1 MRRVLVLGSVG
12 FCLFTAAVVSG
23 CRGSGARTS
32 ESAAFHGPFV
42 GANVDPTIRP
52 ARLVPELVDDSQGY
66 GAEASASGTGGTR
79 AITAGLRVVSS
90 PGGAVVAAD
99 ERLPQAPS
107 STISLPERLGGGFL
121 FVLGV
126 DIWRADRWLGP
137 AKPIYKSSQAIQAVI
152 PGLDRVYVRGPNTTT
167 AIDGR
172 SGRLLDLGPWPAS
185 PYVASYAAA
194 DGWRA
199 AAVTDLRGVVATY
212 DAGATWRTL
221 DLPFEAKRVVA
232 DRDSLAIGGLDS
244 QNAKGEAWY
253 EIRPDGSI
261 TRMTGAPRDVKEKLV
276 PITVRP
282 AASYYGGFRPP
293 PSATAAP
300 EPPKA
305 GEEKNEKED
314 FEAKTFGKRPLA
326 SAIEDGWPLTDGT
339 AVVARDGALARIRLA
354 DGAITEVAR
363 DAFPL
368 KPARCH
374 PVSLNR
380 PRALGAFGFVCG
392 EPRGT
397 TVLYAYEPLKG
408 RLLELKRFDKPRV
421 VTSSGNGALAVR
433 GPCAEDG
440 EPTPPARPE
449 PAKLEK
455 TKEER
460 DRDRDGKDKERDLK
474 GKTATDEKPEKSA
487 SVASAISSA
496 APPPPPTEI
505 HPYCVLGHDD
515 TWREIHVRGDV
526 GGERVVV
533 LTDGRIVV
541 VSPPQ
546 GIGSPARITILD
558 KGKATTAPVA
568 FPKLSPEVAR
578 VLRLGLWLD
587 GFEERKPGVVGGWI
601 EAGGIFLGIEI
612 ALDGKATPGQFIRDA
627 GFPFVSGKYGLGW
640 TASRRGYETVDGGM
654 TWTSIDLPD
663 ALVPMGKVE
672 RRACGPVGCLA
683 NGWLRV
689 GWGEVKHEAPPPV
702 APLTSKASSLFAPS
716 VSLVCE
722 PMATVPPTIT
732 AAARPAPERAASAA
746 STSRHGPSISAS
758 VYGGS
763 SGVLGSY
770 NGLQELPAFF
780 HQPPQALRDPERGL
794 AHDVKETVDRSPGFT
809 NLAKLYGWGPKT
821 GDWDTQGRWQ
831 VKWLSPYNG
840 WPDLRA
846 SLPTLPPAF
855 IVDATRTGGGYYG
868 GGYGGY
874 YGSQNYQFVPGD
886 DGSHALLVAR
896 RVQRNDNSLFELEA
910 DRAPLEVRRAD
921 GEPFGEIEGAVRVA
935 GRWYLATPPTNQVQV
950 YNAQPNTTTV
960 IWQIEGAIARE
971 LVRVP
976 RAMSEV
982 GGAYMSGGYVSNRGT
997 RMARRSNG
1005 RAVGLVA
1012 DGQPSADRTGTN
1024 TRWVLPIDLET
1035 GALGEPELLGYVD
1048 LAGRTLEA
1056 CTEETVGWV
1065 VDMSLASTTSVR
1077 MKLPT
1082 GGGVLTS
1089 TNARLRL
1096 SSDRAC
1102 IERLSGSYDGSSE
1115 RTAQLARPG
1124 AASRTTLPPRPGDIL
1139 VSAMSSLTRY
1149 PLRCSVAK

>member
-1 MRRVLVLGSVG
+1 MRRVLGVCGL
-12 FCLFTAAVVSG
+12 AALAFVAA
-23 CRGSGARTS
+23 CRGSNARTS
-32 ESAAFHGPFV
+32 ENAAFHGPFV
-42 GANVDPTIRP
+42 GANVDPTVKP
-52 ARLVPELVDDSQGY
+52 ARLVPELVDDTQGY
-66 GAEASASGTGGTR
+66 GAEAGANGAGGTR
-79 AITAGLRVVSS
+79 AITSGLRVVTA

-107 STISLPERLGGGFL
+107 FTLALPERLGGGFL

-126 DIWRADRWLGP
+126 DVWRADRWLGP
-137 AKPIYKSSQAIQAVI
+137 AKPIFKSTSAIQAVL
-152 PGLDRVYVRGPNTTT
+152 PGLDRVYLRGPNTTT

-172 SGRLLDLGPWPAS
+172 TGRVLDLGPWPQS

-221 DLPFEAKRVVA
+221 DLPIEAKKVVA
-232 DRDSLAIGGLDS
+232 DRDSLAIGGLDTT
-244 QNAKGEAWY
+244 NAKGETWY

-261 TRMTGAPRDVKEKLV
+261 TRMAGAPRDMKEKLT
-276 PITVRP
+276 PTVQMRP
-282 AASYYGGFRPP
+282 GVGYYPRPTASAVQPV
-293 PSATAAP
+293 
-300 EPPKA
+300 EPPKPTDNNA
-305 GEEKNEKED
+305 PEKED

-339 AVVARDGALARIRLA
+339 AVVARDGALARIRIS
-354 DGAITEVAR
+354 DGAITEVVR

-449 PAKLEK
+449 PAKLDK
-455 TKEER
+455 GK
-460 DRDRDGKDKERDLK
+460 DKDGKDKDGK
-474 GKTATDEKPEKSA
+474 DKDKDNAKSKTAADEKADKAGSVA
-487 SVASAISSA
+487 SGSVASAISSA
-496 APPPPPTEI
+496 APPPAQTEI

-558 KGKATTAPVA
+558 KGKATTSPVA
-568 FPKLSPEVAR
+568 FPKLSTEIAH

-587 GFEERKPGVVGGWI
+587 GFEERRPGVVGGWI
-601 EAGGIFLGIEI
+601 EAGGVFLGIEI
-612 ALDGKATPGQFIRDA
+612 ALDGKATPGQYLRDA

-654 TWTSIDLPD
+654 TWTPIDLPD

-672 RRACGPVGCLA
+672 RRACGPIGCLA

-689 GWGEVKHEAPPPV
+689 GWGEVKHEATTPV
-702 APLTSKASSLFAPS
+702 ATIPSKGSQLGTPQ
-716 VSLVCE
+716 VSLNCE
-722 PMATVPPTIT
+722 PMATVPPAI
-732 AAARPAPERAASAA
+732 ASAARPAPERAASAA
-746 STSRHGPSISAS
+746 STSRHGPSPYSSS
-758 VYGGS
+758 V
-763 SGVLGSY
+763 VLGSV
-770 NGLQELPAFF
+770 NGLQELPPFF
-780 HQPPQALRDPERGL
+780 QQPPQSLRDSERGY
-794 AHDVKETVDRSPGFT
+794 APDVKETIDRMPGFT
-809 NLAKLYGWGPKT
+809 NLARIYGWGPRT

-831 VKWLSPYNG
+831 VKWLSPWNG
-840 WPDLRA
+840 WPEVRS
-846 SLPTLPPAF
+846 SLPTLPPGF
-855 IVDATRTGGGYYG
+855 IVDMSHSASGYYG
-868 GGYGGY
+868 GYGYGYGGN
-874 YGSQNYQFVPGD
+874 QAYQFAPGD
-886 DGSHALLVAR
+886 DGNHALLIAR
-896 RVQRNDNSLFELEA
+896 RMQRMDNTLFELEA

-921 GEPFGEIEGAVRVA
+921 GEPFGEIEGAVRVS
-935 GRWYLATPPTNQVQV
+935 GRWYLATPPTTQVQV
-950 YNAQPNTTTV
+950 YNAQPSTTTI

-976 RAMSEV
+976 RAMSET
-982 GGAYMSGGYVSNRGT
+982 GTAYMSGGYMSNRGT
-997 RMARRSNG
+997 RMARRSDG

-1012 DGQPSADRTGTN
+1012 DGQPSSDRPNTS
-1024 TRWVLPIDLET
+1024 TRWVLPIDLES

-1056 CTEETVGWV
+1056 CSEEVVGWV
-1065 VDMSLASTTSVR
+1065 IDSSLPSSSAVR
-1077 MKLPT
+1077 MKLPN
-1082 GGGVLTS
+1082 GSGVLSTS
-1089 TNARLRL
+1089 NARLRI

-1102 IERLSGSYDGSSE
+1102 IERLAGSYDGSAE

-1124 AASRTTLPPRPGDIL
+1124 AASRAMLPARPGDIL
-1139 VSAMSSLTRY
+1139 MSASSAGTRY
-1149 PLRCSVAK
+1149 PLRCTIAR